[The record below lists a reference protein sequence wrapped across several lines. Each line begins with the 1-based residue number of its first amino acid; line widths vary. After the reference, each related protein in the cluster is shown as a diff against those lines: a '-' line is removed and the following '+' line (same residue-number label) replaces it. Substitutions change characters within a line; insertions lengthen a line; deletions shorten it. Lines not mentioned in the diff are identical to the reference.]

1 MATTSALP
9 ASNAPAYDHPSDGF
23 HLIIKSSN
31 LSFDGFA
38 LAACHRGAAVE
49 SLCQSKARAGSDP
62 RSLYRYYHKASSY
75 NAVNAGGSLIYVL
88 QMMGGQQVPSAMH
101 FSDRKGTNTQEMM
114 FQPGEGDG
122 SAQISFDESGGMWK
136 DGSAEKWYMCETTSG
151 YPMNLLVWVNGDAP
165 TPQEPACQKV
175 KVQRIWA

>member
-1 MATTSALP
+1 MLSLTLALTAFMATTSALP

-31 LSFDGFA
+31 LSFDG
-38 LAACHRGAAVE
+38 
-49 SLCQSKARAGSDP
+49 
-62 RSLYRYYHKASSY
+62 SY